1 MKANELMIGDLVRF
15 PIGNEKVVDLPY
27 IEGKGMCASFAAS
40 ATLFPV
46 EVEKLEPISL
56 TPEVLEKNGFRQD
69 KKCPFVYETD
79 DEDVI
84 IDLYDPDPNAR
95 LSKKEDY
102 DKMVGVRLSPAPPYG
117 FSYWGQSLM
126 IRANYVHELQH
137 ALRLCGIKKEIEI

>member
-1 MKANELMIGDLVRF
+1 MLGDLVYVAHNGKASHF
-15 PIGNEKVVDLPY
+15 GKVTALLPSGAVETE
-27 IEGKGMCASFAAS
+27 IEGSLALSS
-40 ATLFPV
+40 SV
-46 EVEKLEPISL
+46 EPIPL
-56 TPEVLEKNGFRQD
+56 TAEILEKNGFRQD

-102 DKMVGVRLSPAPPYG
+102 DKMVGVRLSPSPPYG
-117 FSYWGQSLM
+117 FRYWGRSLM

-137 ALRLCGIKKEIEI
+137 ALRICGIEKEIVL

>member
-1 MKANELMIGDLVRF
+1 MKANELMIGDWVRNDL
-15 PIGNEKVVDLPY
+15 GEYQTVVELRESGAMLAYNDIYPY
-27 IEGKGMCASFAAS
+27 DAI
-40 ATLFPV
+40 
-46 EVEKLEPISL
+46 EPIPI
-56 TPEVLEKNGFRQD
+56 TPEILEKNGFRKD

-84 IDLYDPDPNAR
+84 IDLYDPAPNAR

-137 ALRLCGIKKEIEI
+137 ALRLCGIEKELIV

>member
-1 MKANELMIGDLVRF
+1 MTVVELRYAETIAAITPEDAYYGDMEDYHESE
-15 PIGNEKVVDLPY
+15 I
-27 IEGKGMCASFAAS
+27 
-40 ATLFPV
+40 
-46 EVEKLEPISL
+46 EPIPL
-56 TPEVLEKNGFRQD
+56 TPEILEKNGFSQD

-84 IDLYDPDPNAR
+84 IDLYDSDPNAR

-137 ALRLCGIKKEIEI
+137 ALRLCGIEKEIVL